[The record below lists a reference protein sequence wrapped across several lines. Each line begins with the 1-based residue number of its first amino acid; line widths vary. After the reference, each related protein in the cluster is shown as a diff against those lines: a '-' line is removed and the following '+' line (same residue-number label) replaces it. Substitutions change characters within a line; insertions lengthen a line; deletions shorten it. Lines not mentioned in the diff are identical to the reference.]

1 MKSNVWKTLSAIDV
15 SNHIDKKG
23 GLHYL
28 SWGWAWSTLCE
39 HYPDSIYS
47 YTEPRWCDKT
57 NTVEVEVTVTV
68 EGKAVT
74 MWLPVMDFRNK
85 AVENPTSRDI
95 SDARIRCLV
104 KAIAMHGL
112 GMCLYMGEVKPQK
125 VTDATKEKEAYQD
138 EVKPQKVEVKPQKVT
153 DATKDKEAYEDLIV
167 DLLPSVKAIKDGIAA
182 NDYSTANEAWKEL
195 TDVEKQLLWR
205 APSRGGVF
213 STQERAI
220 MKTTEF
226 REAN

>member
-1 MKSNVWKTLSAIDV
+1 MSNVWQTLSKIDV
-15 SNHIDKKG
+15 SNHIETKG

-28 SWGWAWSTLCE
+28 SWGWAWSTLCQ
-39 HYPDSIYS
+39 HYPESSYS

-68 EGKAVT
+68 EGKSIT
-74 MWLPVMDFRNK
+74 MWLPVMDYRNK
-85 AVENPTSRDI
+85 AIENPSSRDI

-112 GMCLYMGEVKPQK
+112 GMCLYMGQVKPQEF
-125 VTDATKEKEAYQD
+125 TDASKEKEEYD
-138 EVKPQKVEVKPQKVT
+138 NLIL
-153 DATKDKEAYEDLIV
+153 DLM
-167 DLLPSVKAIKDGIAA
+167 PSVNAIKNGIASG
-182 NDYSTANEAWKEL
+182 DLSTANEAWKEL
-195 TDVEKQLLWR
+195 TDTEKSILWK

-213 STQERAI
+213 TTQERAT

>member
-15 SNHIDKKG
+15 SNHIDTKG

-39 HYPDSIYS
+39 HYPDSSYS
-47 YTEPRWCDKT
+47 YTEPRWCENT

-85 AVENPTSRDI
+85 AIENPTSRDI

-138 EVKPQKVEVKPQKVT
+138 M
-153 DATKDKEAYEDLIV
+153 IV